1 MSEFLR
7 APWAGQAAGPFVR
20 FLALLFVACGVL
32 AMSAGIYSS
41 IIDGFA
47 ESLPIEGF
55 ALLLGT
61 LYLMAIFLCVGVRG
75 RAPSGWLPWR

>member
-1 MSEFLR
+1 
-7 APWAGQAAGPFVR
+7 
-20 FLALLFVACGVL
+20 
-32 AMSAGIYSS
+32 MSAGIYSS